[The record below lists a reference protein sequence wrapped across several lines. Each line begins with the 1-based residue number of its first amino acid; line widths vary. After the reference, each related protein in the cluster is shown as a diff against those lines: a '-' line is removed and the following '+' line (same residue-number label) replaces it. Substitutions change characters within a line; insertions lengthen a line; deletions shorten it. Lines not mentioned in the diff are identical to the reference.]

1 MALVWLAL
9 ALALAAVAATTTVAV
24 IRALD
29 LFRTFRT
36 VGAGMSRELGEI
48 ERQTAQ
54 IEGNLAAAARSGDAL
69 DSSLARLRASRAE
82 LNVLLSALQ
91 DTRASVSRLTAFWP
105 AK

>member
-1 MALVWLAL
+1 M
-9 ALALAAVAATTTVAV
+9 
-24 IRALD
+24 R
-29 LFRTFRT
+29 
-36 VGAGMSRELGEI
+36 GSSRELGEI

-54 IEGNLAAAARSGDAL
+54 IEGHLAAAARSGDAL
-69 DSSLARLRASRAE
+69 QSSLARLRASRAE